1 MIREIIVTS
10 WNKAGRTH
18 IAPMGIHD
26 HGQQILVM
34 PFKPSTTLDNILETG
49 YAVMNY
55 TDDVRIFAGCL
66 TGHRNWPLCNTE
78 WIEGKRLS
86 EALAHTELKLVD
98 IDDDAQRPRL
108 VCEALHEAS
117 HHPFRGFNR
126 AQFSVLEA
134 AILVSRL
141 HLLPPEKVA
150 TEIGYLRIG
159 LDKTAGER
167 ELEAWDWLMQRIDEF
182 RTTNPE
188 RAGAS

>member
-1 MIREIIVTS
+1 MTS
-10 WNKAGRTH
+10 WNRVGRTH

-26 HGQQILVM
+26 HGQQFMVM

-55 TDDVRIFAGCL
+55 TDDVRVFAGCL
-66 TGHRNWPLCNTE
+66 TGRRNWPLCDTE
-78 WIEGKRLS
+78 RIEGKRLAT
-86 EALAHTELKLVD
+86 ALAHTELKLVEIKED
-98 IDDDAQRPRL
+98 EQRPRL
-108 VCEALHEAS
+108 YCEALHEAS
-117 HHPFRGFNR
+117 HHPFRGFSR

-141 HLLPPEKVA
+141 HLLPREKVEA
-150 TEIGYLRIG
+150 EIGYLRIG

-182 RTTNPE
+182 RKSHPE